1 MNRNFPH
8 PGSSPGTRLDA
19 ELVGTLQYVFITQRK
34 YDLGKIALQLN
45 MEYGDLYAYVSGR
58 RTMPVELLKRI
69 TEITG
74 DKIFLDTVFAGS
86 KIRWEFIQ
94 NPHKHS
100 GDPVKESLDVFSSVG
115 EISGSLRAALDD
127 GRISDTERR
136 ELINKIALA
145 SKELNDLRDSLAIR
159 KEA

>member
-1 MNRNFPH
+1 MSRNFPR
-8 PGSSPGTRLDA
+8 PGVSPGTRLDA

-34 YDLGKIALQLN
+34 YDLAKVALQLN

-69 TEITG
+69 TELTG

-86 KIRWEFIQ
+86 AIRWEFIR
-94 NPHKHS
+94 NPNKHS
-100 GDPVKESLDVFSSVG
+100 GDPVKESLDVFSAVG
-115 EISGSLRAALDD
+115 EISTVLRKAMEDT
-127 GRISDTERR
+127 RISDTERR

>member
-1 MNRNFPH
+1 MSRNFPR
-8 PGSSPGTRLDA
+8 PGYSPGTRLDA

-69 TEITG
+69 TELTG

-86 KIRWEFIQ
+86 NIRWEFVRT
-94 NPHKHS
+94 PAKHT
-100 GDPVKESLDVFSSVG
+100 GDPVKESFDVFSAVG
-115 EISGSLRAALDD
+115 EISTVLRRAIEDS
-127 GRISDTERR
+127 RISDPERR
-136 ELINKIALA
+136 ELIQKIAVA
-145 SKELNDLRDSLAIR
+145 CKELNDLRDSLALR